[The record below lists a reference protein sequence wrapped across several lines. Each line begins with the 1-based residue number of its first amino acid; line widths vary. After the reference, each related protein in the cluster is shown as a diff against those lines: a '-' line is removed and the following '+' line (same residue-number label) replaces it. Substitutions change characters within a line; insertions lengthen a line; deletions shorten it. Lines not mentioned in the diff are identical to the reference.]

1 MCYRENTCL
10 LDRLQSRSKVACF
23 DGRTHDGAVGKQP
36 RYIPVE
42 TWEKL
47 VGFWESDKG
56 QLDVYD

>member
-1 MCYRENTCL
+1 
-10 LDRLQSRSKVACF
+10 VACF